1 MSGHLNSN
9 FTALHTIYIN
19 YCPYLLIFQRS
30 FKISSFIIITEGERN
45 TLLFPTRDFRI
56 FCPLRLSLDWMFL
69 GVGTV
74 SHRSLSF
81 PPLPWCQGQCF
92 LFFFFNYLFIY
103 ACICVCA
110 GSSLLC
116 MDFLCGEDYS
126 LLQDM
131 VSRCSGFPHCGTQ
144 ALEAWV
150 SVAAACGITSYNM
163 RL

>member
-92 LFFFFNYLFIY
+92 LFFFLIICLFMHAFVFVLGLPCY
-103 ACICVCA
+103 AWT
-110 GSSLLC
+110 
-116 MDFLCGEDYS
+116 F
-126 LLQDM
+126 
-131 VSRCSGFPHCGTQ
+131 
-144 ALEAWV
+144 
-150 SVAAACGITSYNM
+150 SVARTTLCCRIWFLVAVASLIVAH